1 MLPERPHKH
10 FPSDVIT
17 DLDAQIDQRTSYGQR
32 SVEVTPSNRP
42 AYKLMWANGSAK
54 WYRAYG
60 VYKTGT
66 YQLDANEIM
75 SFKWTQAQIDD
86 VIEGLNPLP
95 LYQAS
100 FESKQ
105 RGVYDKTVHR
115 KAELERTTGHI
126 RHERIE

>member
-1 MLPERPHKH
+1 MLPERPHHH

-17 DLDAQIDQRTSYGQR
+17 DLDALIDQRTSYGQR
-32 SVEVTPSNRP
+32 SVEVTPSDRP

-54 WYRAYG
+54 WYRAYY
-60 VYKTGT
+60 VYKTG
-66 YQLDANEIM
+66 
-75 SFKWTQAQIDD
+75 KWTQAQIDD
-86 VIEGLNPLP
+86 VIEDLNPLP

-115 KAELERTTGHI
+115 KAELERSSGTI